1 MGRILTAF
9 LSPTP
14 VFGLAIQH
22 KLPLYWSMNTSATL
36 SIILRHLISALT
48 AIQRDIQEA
57 ERTAP
62 SREPPTRP
70 DPSIQQAPA
79 PSKKLLNTTEAAEY
93 LGVSKSWVY
102 RMTMTREIPFFKI
115 GSRTLFKEEQLLTW
129 LASREHTPDDLLPHS
144 RRRN

>member
-1 MGRILTAF
+1 
-9 LSPTP
+9 
-14 VFGLAIQH
+14 
-22 KLPLYWSMNTSATL
+22 MNTSTTL
-36 SIILRHLISALT
+36 SIILRHLIPALT
-48 AIQRDIQEA
+48 AIQRDLLDA
-57 ERTAP
+57 ERVAP

-70 DPSIQQAPA
+70 EPSTQQAPA

-129 LASREHTPDDLLPHS
+129 LASREHTPDDLLP
-144 RRRN
+144 RRTRRD